1 LSKAVIEINTILVTS
16 IELKNINMKKIFLFV
31 ILMGLSNFLF
41 AQKYQ
46 KLQIELPD
54 TVKNAFAKK
63 YKTVKKVDWEKEGED
78 YEAEFEYNGNELS
91 VLYAAD
97 GKLKQI
103 ATEIEKSAVPKSI
116 VTYCEKNFMGLKIT
130 EASKIKDPAGNM
142 TYEVELTRGKGKMA
156 ESFDA
161 IFDKKGT
168 MLSKTEPKPK
178 KKD

>member
-1 LSKAVIEINTILVTS
+1 
-16 IELKNINMKKIFLFV
+16 MKKILLLIFFV
-31 ILMGLSNFLF
+31 GISNLIF
-41 AQKYQ
+41 AQKN
-46 KLQIELPD
+46 KKEKIELPD
-54 TVKNAFAKK
+54 TVKTAFAKK

-78 YEAEFEYNGNELS
+78 YEAEFEYNGNEME

-116 VTYCEKNFMGLKIT
+116 MTYCEKNFTGCKVT

-142 TYEVELTRGKGKMA
+142 TYEVELTKGKGKTA

-168 MLSKTEPKPK
+168 MLSKTEPKAK
-178 KKD
+178 EKD

>member
-1 LSKAVIEINTILVTS
+1 MKRIL
-16 IELKNINMKKIFLFV
+16 LLLLFV
-31 ILMGLSNFLF
+31 GITNLIF

-54 TVKNAFAKK
+54 TVKTAFAKK

-78 YEAEFEYNGNELS
+78 YEAEFEYNGSELS

-103 ATEIEKSAVPKSI
+103 ETEIEKSAVPKSI
-116 VTYCEKNFMGLKIT
+116 VTYCDKNFMGLKIT
-130 EASKIKDPAGNM
+130 EASKIKDLAGNM

-178 KKD
+178 KKN

>member
-1 LSKAVIEINTILVTS
+1 MSKAVIEINTILVTS

-78 YEAEFEYNGNELS
+78 YEAEFEYTVMNYQFYMQQMGSLNKLQQ
-91 VLYAAD
+91 
-97 GKLKQI
+97 KLKNQQFL
-103 ATEIEKSAVPKSI
+103 
-116 VTYCEKNFMGLKIT
+116 N
-130 EASKIKDPAGNM
+130 
-142 TYEVELTRGKGKMA
+142 
-156 ESFDA
+156 
-161 IFDKKGT
+161 
-168 MLSKTEPKPK
+168 LS
-178 KKD
+178 